1 MALDKLSSLENSS
14 SSTTTETYDIV
25 NLLNKTRSISSA
37 ILSDKDTKNQQPK
50 EIKFR
55 NDKLRSDTP
64 SVSIMSL
71 HGASITTVSPDKY
84 PIPCK
89 LKKTR
94 NFDQRE

>member
-64 SVSIMSL
+64 SVSSMSV
-71 HGASITTVSPDKY
+71 HGASITTVSPEKDR
-84 PIPCK
+84 IPCK
-89 LKKTR
+89 DFFQK
-94 NFDQRE
+94 F